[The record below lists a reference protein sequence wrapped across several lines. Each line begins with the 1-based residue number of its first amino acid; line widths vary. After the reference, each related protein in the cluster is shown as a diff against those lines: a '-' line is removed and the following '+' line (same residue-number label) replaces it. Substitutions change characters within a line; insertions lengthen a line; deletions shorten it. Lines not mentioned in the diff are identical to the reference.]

1 MKKETLIPFLA
12 YNGLALNMKDEI
24 TILLNNK
31 GITIEEQS
39 VLWKEAEDYLNQN
52 PLKIPDAPETLL
64 EDPQLQ
70 TVFAAYID
78 KQVDNTPSI

>member
-1 MKKETLIPFLA
+1 MKKETLVPFLA

-24 TILLNNK
+24 SVLLNNK
-31 GITIEEQS
+31 GISIEEQ
-39 VLWKEAEDYLNQN
+39 VALWSEASDYLQKN

-70 TVFAAYID
+70 TAFEKYLD
-78 KQVDNTPSI
+78 TQFDNIPRI